1 MWVGMTEMGRLVA
14 QRWPGL
20 AAGGVVAGALWLL
33 EFRLQTQARRRRR
46 ERRMEEELAA
56 YARLDLRLP
65 ADGGG
70 LELAGRVSRL
80 MAEKSVFHRAAM
92 LVRDAEGKLI
102 VAASAGM
109 EDSTVQS
116 LNAWGEGVVA
126 AERGGG
132 GGLRRGD
139 GGLGVRV
146 GGKSFAVLLGK
157 GPAAIGYGG
166 AIVTP
171 LWTAGG
177 RMLGALA
184 VGADGLMS
192 VRRSAL
198 AKALVPMEALA
209 FKVEHAM
216 ENAALTERL
225 LRAEKLAGLGLMAGG
240 MAHSLNNP
248 LTAVLG
254 FAELIVATTS
264 EGRVKED
271 AGIIVREALRI
282 RETVETLLEFW
293 RPAQKEE
300 QVDVTELTREL
311 AAACAEK
318 LESRGVR
325 LVVLAGKGVMAVRG
339 NRDRLR
345 RMMEHLLNN
354 AAQAVGGAGGVT
366 VGEEQV
372 IRVSVSVSGSS
383 GSSEGERV
391 HVVVSD
397 TGPGFAQPG
406 RVFEPR
412 DSMGLGLSVCYA
424 IVHEHGGEI
433 SAFNLHPHGAAVAVE
448 LPVDVAIKKSEVVAG
463 DRAYSA
469 NV

>member
-1 MWVGMTEMGRLVA
+1 MWVGIREMGRLVA
-14 QRWPGL
+14 LRWPEL
-20 AAGGVVAGALWLL
+20 AAGGGVVGAIWLL
-33 EFRLQTQARRRRR
+33 GFRLQSHAGQRRR
-46 ERRMEEELAA
+46 ERRIEEELAA

-65 ADGGG
+65 AEGDGP
-70 LELAGRVSRL
+70 ELARRVSRL
-80 MAEKSVFHRAAM
+80 VAEKSAFPRAAM

-109 EDSTVQS
+109 DDSAVQA

-132 GGLRRGD
+132 CGVRRGE

-146 GGKSFAVLLGK
+146 GGKSFAVVLGK
-157 GPAAIGYGG
+157 GPAAIGYSG

-171 LWTAGG
+171 LWTVGG

-184 VGADGLMS
+184 VGADSVMG

-198 AKALVPMEALA
+198 AKALIPMEALA
-209 FKVEHAM
+209 FKVEREV
-216 ENAALTERL
+216 ENAALVKRL

-240 MAHSLNNP
+240 MAHALNNP

-254 FAELIVATTS
+254 FAELIAATTS

-271 AGIIVREALRI
+271 AGIIVLEAMRM
-282 RETVETLLEFW
+282 RETVETLREFW
-293 RPAQKEE
+293 RPAAHGEE
-300 QVDVTELTREL
+300 WVNMTELMREL

-325 LVVLAGKGVMAVRG
+325 LVLQAGEEVAAVRG

-345 RMMEHLLNN
+345 QMLEHLLNN
-354 AAQAVGGAGGVT
+354 AAQSLAGVGGARA
-366 VGEEQV
+366 GEEEV
-372 IRVSVSVSGSS
+372 IRMSVSVSG
-383 GSSEGERV
+383 ERV
-391 HVVVSD
+391 HLVVSD

-406 RVFEPR
+406 RVFEPC
-412 DSMGLGLSVCYA
+412 DSMGLGLSVCYG

-433 SAFNLHPHGAAVAVE
+433 SAFNLHPHGAAVSVE
-448 LPVDVAIKKSEVVAG
+448 LPVGFAIKKSGAAG
-463 DRAYSA
+463 ERVYSA
-469 NV
+469 SV